1 MRSSPQPTDSL
12 EGRAIAA
19 SAARE
24 QRTIA
29 PTIKIRSAQLEKL
42 ACRRSGPTEVI
53 AVGPMGLMRPE
64 GLDKI

>member
-1 MRSSPQPTDSL
+1 MRSIPQPTDSL

-29 PTIKIRSAQLEKL
+29 PTIKIRSAQPERLT
-42 ACRRSGPTEVI
+42 CRREGLSAAVI
-53 AVGPMGLMRPE
+53 AVGPVGPE
-64 GLDKI
+64 GLDEKV